1 MLKKSLIIQSAVNIA
16 EEISASAI
24 IIIMSNELP
33 IDIDTD
39 IPVLFASTS
48 AMMAADHLLEAGN
61 VEEGKDSTRRLQAIS
76 ETLYYKGTLGSERI
90 SDPYQ

>member
-1 MLKKSLIIQSAVNIA
+1 MLEKSLIIHSAVNIA

-24 IIIMSNELP
+24 IIMSNEP
-33 IDIDTD
+33 PFDIDTH

-61 VEEGKDSTRRLQAIS
+61 AEK
-76 ETLYYKGTLGSERI
+76 
-90 SDPYQ
+90 